1 MDDLLHA
8 GFTPGTGAPP
18 GGASALHSFSLRRLD
33 AERLTHAHL
42 PILRRMHADERIMGP
57 IGGVRNDA
65 QTTEYLERSLR
76 HWSDHGFGT
85 WVLRD
90 PVTREVIGRAG
101 LSHLTLGGMEEI
113 ELTCALFPDFWGRGL
128 ATDAARACVT
138 IGRDWLGL
146 HSMVGL
152 VLPSNAPSQRV
163 LRKASLTPEREV
175 VHGGQ
180 PHLLFRTD

>member
-8 GFTPGTGAPP
+8 AVTPRTSATTGGGSAP
-18 GGASALHSFSLRRLD
+18 HSFSLRRLD
-33 AERLTHAHL
+33 AERLTQAHL
-42 PILRRMHADERIMGP
+42 PILLRMQADERIMRP
-57 IGGVRNDA
+57 MGGVRNDV
-65 QTTEYLERSLR
+65 QTTDDLERHLS

-85 WVLRD
+85 WILRD
-90 PVTREVIGRAG
+90 PVTREVIGQAG

-113 ELTCALFPDFWGRGL
+113 ELMAALFPDFWGRGL
-128 ATDAARACVT
+128 ATDAVRACVT

-152 VLPSNAPSQRV
+152 VLPSNAPAQRV

-175 VHGGQ
+175 LHGGQ

>member
-1 MDDLLHA
+1 MDDLLHPTL
-8 GFTPGTGAPP
+8 TPGTAIPP
-18 GGASALHSFSLRRLD
+18 GGTPAPHSFSLRRLD
-33 AERLTHAHL
+33 AERLMPAHL
-42 PILRRMHADERIMGP
+42 PALLRMHADERVMEP

-65 QTTEYLERSLR
+65 QTTEYLERSLA

-113 ELTCALFPDFWGRGL
+113 SLACALFPDFWGRGL

-152 VLPSNAPSQRV
+152 VLPSNAPAQRV

-175 VHGGQ
+175 LHRGQ
-180 PHLLFRTD
+180 LHLLFRTD